1 MKNLKENKAITLIAL
16 VITII
21 VLLLLAGISI
31 SMISGQDG
39 IINKAAQ
46 AKQLNKEKE
55 QEDMLNMDL
64 LQSEIDFNTQGYEK
78 NGLILQ
84 YDGIYNSGVGNHND
98 SANIWKDL
106 SGNGHDGELKG
117 NPIWEKNALSF
128 DGTNDFVDCGS
139 INLDYSTMEIVV
151 EFNNIVEG
159 KSTDFFGNFQGAGG
173 GLTITPQG
181 NSIAIAE
188 FSVGGSYKYCIL
200 NEIPYEIGSKY
211 YVSVTYDG
219 NIIKA
224 YINGN
229 LKSTIEINGKI
240 DPSEARMAIG
250 ANPSPSTGTGIE
262 TDERIV
268 PLNGKVYSARIYDRA
283 LTENEIK
290 KNYELDSERFGIK

>member
-31 SMISGQDG
+31 SMLSGQDG

-117 NPIWEKNALSF
+117 NPIWEQNALSF
-128 DGTNDFVDCGS
+128 DGTDDFVNCGK
-139 INLDYSTMEIVV
+139 INLNYITMETVV
-151 EFNNIVEG
+151 EFNKIPEN
-159 KSTDFFGNFQGAGG
+159 KTTDFFGNFEGAGG
-173 GLTITPQG
+173 GLTITPAG
-181 NSIAIAE
+181 SNYSLGGFYIN
-188 FSVGGSYKYCIL
+188 GSYKYAIL
-200 NEIPYEIGSKY
+200 DKIPYEINNKY
-211 YVSVTYDG
+211 NVSVTSEG
-219 NIIKA
+219 SIIKL
-224 YINGN
+224 YINGI
-229 LKSTIEINGKI
+229 LKSSTEAIGKI
-240 DPSEARMAIG
+240 T
-250 ANPSPSTGTGIE
+250 PST
-262 TDERIV
+262 
-268 PLNGKVYSARIYDRA
+268 
-283 LTENEIK
+283 IK